1 MELEIKNEKF
11 GLLATCPISKN
22 LHLFASGATLINKD
36 QDPFLKIFLFDTT
49 DKTDPISKYIYNIRT
64 IN

>member
-1 MELEIKNEKF
+1 MELEIKHEKF

-36 QDPFLKIFLFDTT
+36 QEPFLKVFLFDTT
-49 DKTDPISKYIYNIRT
+49 DKADPISKLIFNTRAFK
-64 IN
+64 